1 MQGDVAIEA
10 TACGSVLYPTTAPLD
25 APVTAYVLVA
35 PLLVLENG
43 VQQLLKSGS
52 EPRCVLSP
60 SHLRDPTY
68 LPLRLP
74 RRSGL
79 QCKRKGLGEKLP
91 LQICLEKL
99 PL

>member
-1 MQGDVAIEA
+1 MQGMLPLKPQPVALSS
-10 TACGSVLYPTTAPLD
+10 TPPRLLWMPL
-25 APVTAYVLVA
+25 VTAYVLMA

>member
-1 MQGDVAIEA
+1 M
-10 TACGSVLYPTTAPLD
+10 PL
-25 APVTAYVLVA
+25 VTAYVLMA
-35 PLLVLENG
+35 LLLVLENG

-52 EPRCVLSP
+52 LEPRCAMSP
-60 SHLRDPTY
+60 SHLRDPTH

-74 RRSGL
+74 RRLGL
-79 QCKRKGLGEKLP
+79 QCKWKGLGEKLP